1 MATAKS
7 CKRAVK
13 VCHKSEYFKS
23 VCPDRTRR
31 AKDVHCGSHKPRLW
45 PGTCV
50 AMSNC
55 DGKNCELVSPLP
67 RGKVSEMKC
76 PLGRGLIKFAH
87 SQQVIISGI
96 DVQ

>member
-1 MATAKS
+1 MFALTEQEERKM
-7 CKRAVK
+7 CTVAVI
-13 VCHKSEYFKS
+13 SQDYGRE
-23 VCPDRTRR
+23 
-31 AKDVHCGSHKPRLW
+31 L
-45 PGTCV
+45 V